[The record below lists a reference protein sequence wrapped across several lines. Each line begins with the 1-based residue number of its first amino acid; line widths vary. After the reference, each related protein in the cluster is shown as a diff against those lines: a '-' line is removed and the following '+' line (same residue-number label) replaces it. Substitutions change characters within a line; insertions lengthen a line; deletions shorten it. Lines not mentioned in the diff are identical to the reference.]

1 MPNQFIAS
9 RKGRGAMHRGVTV
22 AQMLD
27 RGRGAVFSDVPA
39 SVSSPPRAY
48 ASHVGA
54 WLLSLVGVALAV
66 TGAVGTTAY
75 SWIVGGLLF
84 AALALS
90 ADALV
95 LAMPSAIVALWR
107 RRSPLVILA
116 ALLWLFG
123 ASITAINL
131 GGFVGSRDDGFRA
144 GRETQTAERA
154 LFLERMARLRHE
166 RALISEMRPVGELN
180 VAIWNARR
188 PARPALRQALAIAQR
203 RDAVDAELL
212 DLESKLPA
220 LPQITMNDPSA
231 AVLSEITGAT
241 ISENSL
247 KRLRL
252 ALLLVLPLC
261 GGLVLPVAIGLA
273 SERRG

>member
-1 MPNQFIAS
+1 MHGGVPI
-9 RKGRGAMHRGVTV
+9 GRMV
-22 AQMLD
+22 D
-27 RGRGAVFSDVPA
+27 RGHRAVLSGVPA
-39 SVSSPPRAY
+39 NVSLPPRAY
-48 ASHVGA
+48 VSHAGA
-54 WLLSLVGVALAV
+54 IVLSLVGVALAV

-75 SWIVGGLLF
+75 SWIVGGALF
-84 AALALS
+84 AALALAS
-90 ADALV
+90 DALV
-95 LAMPSAIVALWR
+95 LAMPSAVAALWR
-107 RRSPLVILA
+107 RRSPLAILA
-116 ALLWLFG
+116 ALLWVFG

-131 GGFVGSRDDGFRA
+131 SGFVGSRDDGFRA
-144 GRETQTAERA
+144 GRETRTAERA
-154 LFLERMARLRHE
+154 LVLERMARLRHE
-166 RALISEMRPVGELN
+166 RALITETRPVGELN
-180 VAIWNARR
+180 VAIWNVRR

-273 SERRG
+273 SDRRG